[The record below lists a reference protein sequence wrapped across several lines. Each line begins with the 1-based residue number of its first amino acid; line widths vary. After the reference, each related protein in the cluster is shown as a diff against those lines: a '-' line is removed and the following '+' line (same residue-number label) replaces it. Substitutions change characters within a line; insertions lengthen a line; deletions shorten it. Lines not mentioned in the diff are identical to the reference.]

1 MRRELQDT
9 LRAVDI
15 VFARITGA
23 TAESL
28 VLRAY
33 PMRARKMRSDK
44 PASLIRSLRRAF
56 HNRRKMLVASIH
68 QVAASH
74 RAYYYLAL
82 VPIFCWVGWAALF
95 HVGRRHLSEEALYK
109 AIDTCLYLSEMA
121 GVVLVTI
128 TIRFRKE
135 VNLVKLV
142 MVSLWCG
149 LLLAWVTF
157 VGYMRVGFGCC

>member
-1 MRRELQDT
+1 
-9 LRAVDI
+9 
-15 VFARITGA
+15 
-23 TAESL
+23 
-28 VLRAY
+28 
-33 PMRARKMRSDK
+33 
-44 PASLIRSLRRAF
+44 
-56 HNRRKMLVASIH
+56 MLVASIH
-68 QVAASH
+68 QLAASH

-109 AIDTCLYLSEMA
+109 AIDTCLYLSEIA

>member
-1 MRRELQDT
+1 MRLNK
-9 LRAVDI
+9 L
-15 VFARITGA
+15 
-23 TAESL
+23 
-28 VLRAY
+28 
-33 PMRARKMRSDK
+33 
-44 PASLIRSLRRAF
+44 ASFIQPSRRAF
-56 HNRRKMLVASIH
+56 HSLRQRSGAPSH

-109 AIDTCLYLSEMA
+109 AIDTCLYLSEIA

-128 TIRFRKE
+128 AIRFRKE